1 MKFNSVVKIAV
12 ISLLI
17 VSSLSSCIVS
27 KKKYDDLLNKK
38 LKLESDFADCETAK
52 AKLQGK
58 KDSLVT
64 VAGRLSNKIE
74 SLKDD
79 SVKKE
84 TSLKRFKRLYD
95 DETLTSERLR
105 DELKLLSEKST
116 TENATLAKKLAKREE
131 ELNHTLA
138 ENEKLAQN
146 LKDRELKVQELEKVL
161 KEKENAVNAL
171 KTKVSNALL
180 SFAGKD
186 LSVNVKNGKVYVS
199 LSDQLLFKSG
209 STDVDAKGADAL
221 KKLATV
227 LKDNNEVNVLVEGH
241 TDDVP
246 ITKGTKGMQDNWDLS
261 VLRATSI
268 VRILL
273 DGGVQPFKLTPSGK
287 GEFSPIV
294 EGKTP
299 EARQKNRQT
308 EIILTP
314 KLDEL
319 FKILE

>member
-1 MKFNSVVKIAV
+1 MRLLTFSKFAI
-12 ISLLI
+12 I
-17 VSSLSSCIVS
+17 VLVSATTLSSCIVS
-27 KKKYDDLLNKK
+27 KKKYDELLNKK
-38 LKLESDFADCETAK
+38 LKLETEVADCESAK
-52 AKLQGK
+52 TKLQGK
-58 KDSLVT
+58 KDSLDSVT
-64 VAGRLSNKIE
+64 NKLF
-74 SLKDD
+74 SKVNGLLDD
-79 SVKKE
+79 SIKKE

-95 DETLTSERLR
+95 EESMTSERLR
-105 DELKLLSEKST
+105 DDLKLLSEKSSS
-116 TENATLAKKLAKREE
+116 ENSTLAKKLAKREE
-131 ELNHTLA
+131 DLEKTLS
-138 ENEKLAQN
+138 ENEKLSQN
-146 LKDRELKVQELEKVL
+146 LKDREIKVQELEKVL
-161 KEKENAVNAL
+161 KEKESAVNAL

-209 STDVDAKGADAL
+209 STDVDAKGVDAL

-227 LKDNNEVNVLVEGH
+227 LKDNNDVNVLVEGH

-246 ITKGTKGMQDNWDLS
+246 ITKGTKGLQDNWDLS

-273 DGGVQPFKLTPSGK
+273 EGGVQPVKLTPSGK
-287 GEFSPIV
+287 SEFVPLAD
-294 EGKTP
+294 GKTA
-299 EARQKNRQT
+299 EARQKNRRT

>member
-1 MKFNSVVKIAV
+1 MRFVSFTKF
-12 ISLLI
+12 LI
-17 VSSLSSCIVS
+17 INFLVVSSMSSCIVS
-27 KKKYDDLLNKK
+27 KKKYDELLNKK
-38 LKLESDFADCETAK
+38 LKLETEVADCETAK
-52 AKLQGK
+52 TNLQGK
-58 KDSLVT
+58 KDSLIT
-64 VAGRLSNKIE
+64 VSERQLGKI
-74 SLKDD
+74 SAMLDD
-79 SVKKE
+79 SIKKE
-84 TSLKRFKRLYD
+84 SSLRRFKRLYD
-95 DETLTSERLR
+95 EEAMTSERLR
-105 DELKLLSEKST
+105 DDLKLLSEKST
-116 TENATLAKKLAKREE
+116 SENSTLAKKLARREE
-131 ELNHTLA
+131 DLDKTLA
-138 ENEKLAQN
+138 ENEKLSQN
-146 LKDRELKVQELEKVL
+146 LKDREIKVQELEKVL

-209 STDVDAKGADAL
+209 STDVDAKGVDAL

-227 LKDNNEVNVLVEGH
+227 LKDNNDVNVLVEGH

-246 ITKGTKGMQDNWDLS
+246 ITKGTKGLQDNWDLS

-273 DGGVQPFKLTPSGK
+273 EGGVQPVKLTPSGK
-287 GEFSPIV
+287 SEFVPLA
-294 EGKTP
+294 EGKTA
-299 EARQKNRQT
+299 EARQKNRRT